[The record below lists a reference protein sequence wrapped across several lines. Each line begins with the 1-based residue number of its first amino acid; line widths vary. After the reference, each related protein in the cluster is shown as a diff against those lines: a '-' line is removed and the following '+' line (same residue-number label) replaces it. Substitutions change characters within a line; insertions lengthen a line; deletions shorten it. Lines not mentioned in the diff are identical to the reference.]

1 MSNSA
6 LLKAIQKGAK
16 LKKSETNDRSAPIL
30 DGIFL
35 SLILAK
41 PVGGSSSSIR
51 PGAKLS
57 PTALR
62 PPNKTSP
69 PAMRPE
75 GLFAGGIPKL
85 KKRGM
90 YFIIEVR

>member
-1 MSNSA
+1 M
-6 LLKAIQKGAK
+6 I
-16 LKKSETNDRSAPIL
+16 
-30 DGIFL
+30 
-35 SLILAK
+35 AK
-41 PVGGSSSSIR
+41 PAAGSSSTPRS
-51 PGAKLS
+51 GVGLS

-85 KKRGM
+85 KKRGI
-90 YFIIEVR
+90 YYAIEIRQSGDE

>member
-16 LKKSETNDRSAPIL
+16 LKQTETNDRSAPII
-30 DGIFL
+30 DGIFPF
-35 SLILAK
+35 LIVAK
-41 PVGGSSSSIR
+41 PTSSISSVR
-51 PGAKLS
+51 TTTKVS

-62 PPNKTSP
+62 PPNKSSP
-69 PAMRPE
+69 PMMRPE

-85 KKRGM
+85 KKRGI
-90 YFIIEVR
+90 YYY